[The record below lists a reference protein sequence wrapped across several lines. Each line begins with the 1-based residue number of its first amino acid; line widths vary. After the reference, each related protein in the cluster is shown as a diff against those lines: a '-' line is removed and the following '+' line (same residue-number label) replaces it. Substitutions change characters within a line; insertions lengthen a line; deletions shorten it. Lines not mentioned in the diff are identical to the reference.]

1 MNKLWLRISTRIDA
15 MSLRERTMV
24 FAAVIASVVFLSY
37 ALVLSPLSEKQER
50 LSQQISKQQGDIAR
64 IEGDI
69 NTMAQVS
76 RTDPDRANRIRLAA
90 LQGESDKLSADLRA
104 MQESLVTPE
113 RIAPLLDQMLRS
125 NGRLRLVGLRTLPVT
140 GLSEELPALAAPAA
154 VDTTAA
160 STAPAAGTAAAAPA
174 NPVAAALPGSIL
186 AQVPVP
192 AAAAPQAAPA
202 AVNASQAQE
211 APELV
216 YRHGVEIIL
225 QGRYLDMVQYMAQ
238 LDALPVGLIWG
249 RASLDARDYPNAR
262 LTLTLFTLS
271 LEKDWIKL

>member
-1 MNKLWLRISTRIDA
+1 VKKLWLRISTRIDA

-24 FAAVIASVVFLSY
+24 FAAVLASVVFVSY

-50 LSQQISKQQGDIAR
+50 LSQQIAKQQGDIAR
-64 IEGDI
+64 IEADI
-69 NTMAQVS
+69 NTMVQVS
-76 RTDPDRANRIRLAA
+76 RTDPDSANRIRLAA

-125 NGRLRLVGLRTLPVT
+125 NARLRLVSLHTLPVT
-140 GLSEELPALAAPAA
+140 GLSDELPALAAPA
-154 VDTTAA
+154 
-160 STAPAAGTAAAAPA
+160 
-174 NPVAAALPGSIL
+174 PVQALP
-186 AQVPVP
+186 P
-192 AAAAPQAAPA
+192 AAAAAAAAAATPPSVPAQAGSPA
-202 AVNASQAQE
+202 MTAQVPE
-211 APELV
+211 TPELV
-216 YRHGVEIIL
+216 YRHGVEIVL
-225 QGRYLDMVQYMAQ
+225 QGRYPDMVQYMSQ

-249 RASLDARDYPNAR
+249 RASLDARNYPDAR

>member
-1 MNKLWLRISTRIDA
+1 MKKLWLRIATRIDA

-24 FAAVIASVVFLSY
+24 FAAVLASVVFLSY

-64 IEGDI
+64 IDAEI
-69 NTMAQVS
+69 STMAQVS
-76 RTDPDRANRIRLAA
+76 RTDPDSANRIRLAV

-125 NGRLRLVGLRTLPVT
+125 NGKLRLVGLRTLPVT
-140 GLSEELPALAAPAA
+140 GLSEELPALAASAPVQAPATSATPAA
-154 VDTTAA
+154 
-160 STAPAAGTAAAAPA
+160 AAAAPA
-174 NPVAAALPGSIL
+174 PAGTGASALPGAIL
-186 AQVPVP
+186 AQV
-192 AAAAPQAAPA
+192 AAPALPAQAAPA
-202 AVNASQAQE
+202 ATTNVQTPE

-216 YRHGVEIIL
+216 YRHGVEIVL
-225 QGRYLDMVQYMAQ
+225 QGRYPDMVQYMSQ
-238 LDALPVGLIWG
+238 LDTLPVGLIWG
-249 RASLDARDYPNAR
+249 RASLDAREYPNAR